1 MNSICGLVSFFSIH
15 INSYRLTKP
24 FLLEVKTNIGHLE
37 GAAGVAGLVKSMLA
51 LRHRTLSW
59 LDWMA
64 NGVFWETFPS
74 KGNGFALS
82 YEAGAGGCF
91 LLVEYYGSLEGFQV
105 VFRVPQTIDKYK
117 TPPTQHA
124 M

>member
-1 MNSICGLVSFFSIH
+1 MNSICGFVSFFSIH
-15 INSYRLTKP
+15 INSLTHNTF

-51 LRHRTLSW
+51 LHHRTLSW

-64 NGVFWETFPS
+64 NGVCPKTFPS

-91 LLVEYYGSLEGFQV
+91 FLVEYYGSLEGFQV
-105 VFRVPQTIDKYK
+105 VLFCGSMPCRYPSMHRLRLD
-117 TPPTQHA
+117 
-124 M
+124 